1 MEAPVVLW
9 LLGLGVVLLERG
21 AQSLRVDLRDTVVSR
36 VEQALPIAQ
45 DHYAWQAWE
54 APTLQKDLLIL
65 MGPLL
70 LVLLFVRCA
79 LDLRAIS
86 AHRSILE
93 TGGGGR
99 SQGSS
104 VRISTLFQYRLLA
117 WGLFL
122 GSLMLAAVPGLLVL
136 WWGVESYSPA
146 LSLFG
151 FFLLGLFGLPV
162 AAYVSLGT
170 YAGDRLLIYEQLEPV
185 QALESSWELARGN
198 RMALL
203 VFRLV
208 CLGYKIAGV
217 LLGLLFC
224 GVGVLLT
231 WPLVKAVTEAALSE
245 AVLVS
250 REGEL
255 APSHW
260 RLLVAHE
267 QGA

>member
-21 AQSLRVDLRDTVVSR
+21 AQSLRDDLGNTVAYR
-36 VEQALPIAQ
+36 LEQALPVAK
-45 DHYAWQAWE
+45 DRYAWQAWDV
-54 APTLQKDLLIL
+54 PTLQKELLIV

-70 LVLLFVRCA
+70 LILLFVRCWV
-79 LDLRAIS
+79 DLRAIS
-86 AHRSILE
+86 AHRSILV
-93 TGGGGR
+93 TGTGGR
-99 SQGSS
+99 SERSP
-104 VRISTLFQYRLLA
+104 VRVRTLFQYRLLA
-117 WGLFL
+117 WGLLL
-122 GSLMLAAVPGLLVL
+122 GSLVLSSIPGLLVL
-136 WWGVESYSPA
+136 WWGVASYSLA

-151 FFLLGLFGLPV
+151 LFLLALFALPA

-170 YAGDRLLIYEQLEPV
+170 YAGDRLLIYEQLGPV
-185 QALESSWELARGN
+185 ESLEASWELARGN

-208 CLGYKIAGV
+208 CLGYKVAGV

-245 AVLVS
+245 AVLVW
-250 REGEL
+250 RAGEP
-255 APSHW
+255 APSQW
-260 RLLVAHE
+260 KMLVAHE
-267 QGA
+267 HRS